1 MGLFA
6 TIIVGL
12 VAGYL
17 ASLLMKTK
25 GGLLADLIL
34 GIVGSIV
41 GGWVASLLTGVD
53 LITGVNLTSILV
65 SIVGAIIVIAIYRAI
80 KH

>member
-25 GGLLADLIL
+25 GGLLADLLL
-34 GIVGSIV
+34 GVVGSIV

-65 SIVGAIIVIAIYRAI
+65 SIVGAIIVIVIYRAI